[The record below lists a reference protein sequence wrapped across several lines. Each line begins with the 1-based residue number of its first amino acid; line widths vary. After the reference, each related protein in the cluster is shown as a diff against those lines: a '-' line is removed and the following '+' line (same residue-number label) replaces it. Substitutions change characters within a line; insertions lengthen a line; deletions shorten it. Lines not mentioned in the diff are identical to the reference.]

1 MLEYLQSIN
10 LCAPPA
16 LICSR
21 NKMGDGRAWESE
33 NSKDLMTAEEKHLTQ
48 NYTKS
53 GIFIS

>member
-16 LICSR
+16 LICIR
-21 NKMGDGRAWESE
+21 NKMGDGRVWESE

-48 NYTKS
+48 NCTKS
-53 GIFIS
+53 GIFIV